1 MDAWVPL
8 ALGTIKFIVLGT
20 CCFFAI
26 KSHRDGARKEK
37 AEEKEREEK
46 DEGIAVSQPPR
57 LAPTVFVVE
66 QPGFIWPNFSNRSHL

>member
-1 MDAWVPL
+1 MMDAWVPL

-37 AEEKEREEK
+37 AEEKEREK
-46 DEGIAVSQPPR
+46 KMKGLQ
-57 LAPTVFVVE
+57 
-66 QPGFIWPNFSNRSHL
+66 